1 MKANKTN
8 KNTNMMNTLNKI
20 TLTAANVLKGSI
32 DRNDFS
38 AYDTDE
44 KLLVAPMA
52 CVGSVTL
59 SPVRHDRI
67 EVTATARALYIGAG
81 DSVKEEVRA
90 VLEKHA
96 EKVERKEKWCMKN
109 VYHFATVDSMLYAL
123 LEMKRGAEWTV
134 TEEKATV
141 TEKASKSRTKKES
154 KPRNVKKESEVKTA

>member
-1 MKANKTN
+1 MSNKTN
-8 KNTNMMNTLNKI
+8 KNMNMMDTLNKV
-20 TLTAANVLKGSI
+20 TLTAADVLKGNV

-38 AYDTDE
+38 AYDTEE
-44 KLLVAPMA
+44 KLLVSPLA
-52 CVGSVTL
+52 CVGSITL

-90 VLEKHA
+90 VLAKHA

-109 VYHFATVDSMLYAL
+109 VYHFSTVDNMLYAL
-123 LEMKRGAEWTV
+123 LEMKRGTEWTV

-141 TEKASKSRTKKES
+141 TEKASKPRAKKES
-154 KPRNVKKESEVKTA
+154 KPRTKKESEVKTA